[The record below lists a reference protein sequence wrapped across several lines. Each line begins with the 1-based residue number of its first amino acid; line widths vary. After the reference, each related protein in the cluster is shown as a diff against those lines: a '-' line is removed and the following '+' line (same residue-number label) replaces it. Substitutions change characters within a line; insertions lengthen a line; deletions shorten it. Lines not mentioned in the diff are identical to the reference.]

1 MTNYLPLKID
11 TSITESQD
19 VTTQPNQQVTTV
31 MSNGSV
37 EMNGYSINNTGYT
50 DNFGRIEYYY
60 FDNRYQYKI
69 QSAATVSTLANRQA
83 ILQNQKGGVFI
94 ADGFDDNSY
103 NINEYQPIHWR
114 GFETGKYSLTNN

>member
-50 DNFGRIEYYY
+50 DNVGRIEYYY

-83 ILQNQKGGVFI
+83 ILQNQQGGVFLLTGLMI
-94 ADGFDDNSY
+94 IHTISMSTSLFSGEMLRTE
-103 NINEYQPIHWR
+103 NIH
-114 GFETGKYSLTNN
+114 

>member
-37 EMNGYSINNTGYT
+37 EMNGYSINNT

-83 ILQNQKGGVFI
+83 ILQNQQGGVFLLTDLMI
-94 ADGFDDNSY
+94 IHTISMSTSLFTGEVLRPE
-103 NINEYQPIHWR
+103 NIH
-114 GFETGKYSLTNN
+114 

>member
-50 DNFGRIEYYY
+50 DNFGTIEYDIMIY
-60 FDNRYQYKI
+60 DNRYQYKI

-83 ILQNQKGGVFI
+83 ILQNQQGGVFLLTGLMI
-94 ADGFDDNSY
+94 IHTISMSTSLFTGEVLRPE
-103 NINEYQPIHWR
+103 NIH
-114 GFETGKYSLTNN
+114 